1 MTLENTI
8 ADSFAWKTIVC
19 TKKNVS
25 LKERDQSFEKM
36 VEDVKT
42 KMKAQSLQL
51 YWKRDSGT
59 GVLLWIL
66 RNVKNRFLQNTSGR
80 LLWELGWVKWLR
92 KRLQQGFNFHVSFKW
107 SYTVSFLLK
116 LKNQK
121 CKEWKHGGIFQN
133 VLPLPAYMGHFFS
146 FPVKL

>member
-8 ADSFAWKTIVC
+8 ADSFAWKAIVC

-51 YWKRDSGT
+51 Y
-59 GVLLWIL
+59 
-66 RNVKNRFLQNTSGR
+66 
-80 LLWELGWVKWLR
+80 
-92 KRLQQGFNFHVSFKW
+92 
-107 SYTVSFLLK
+107 
-116 LKNQK
+116 
-121 CKEWKHGGIFQN
+121 
-133 VLPLPAYMGHFFS
+133 
-146 FPVKL
+146 